1 VTAVALA
8 LLAAASFGAMTVAI
22 RFVLRGGDAAAGAL
36 AMLLWG
42 LAVGVVAALPRHD
55 PHGAWKFFLAGLLA
69 PGCSQVL
76 FLLAVREAGAARTS
90 VTVGAAPLI
99 AVGLALLFLGEP
111 LRAPLLVGAAAIV
124 AGGFALALE
133 PDRPGHLRPIG
144 LVFAVLAATCFAVR
158 DDLVRAFH
166 ADASPESAVAATM
179 LGGTVVALL
188 WARRAP
194 TRTELRALGPAGLLF
209 GLSYV
214 CTFEAYFRSRVSV
227 VSPLIATESLWGVG
241 LAALLLT
248 HERVGRR
255 IALGAVLVVA
265 GAALIA
271 VFR

>member
-1 VTAVALA
+1 VTAVGLA

-36 AMLLWG
+36 AMLLWA

-111 LRAPLLVGAAAIV
+111 LRVPLLAGAAAIV

-179 LGGTVVALL
+179 LGGTVVALV
-188 WARRAP
+188 WARRTP
-194 TRTELRALGPAGLLF
+194 TRAELKALGPAGLLF

-255 IALGAVLVVA
+255 IVLGAVLVVA